1 MEGDVITVQ
10 VSYIHHFQF
19 RAHPEL
25 LSEFWVREVTGL
37 FVLHLPSSCQSSSK
51 LGQKLAVLWALALQD
66 FFGDVVMCF
75 PQHYSSLCSYLHFSA
90 ISVEGSELR
99 T

>member
-51 LGQKLAVLWALALQD
+51 LGQKLAVLWALALQE
-66 FFGDVVMCF
+66 FFLGCCHMLSPALQQFVF
-75 PQHYSSLCSYLHFSA
+75 LSSFLCNKRGRF
-90 ISVEGSELR
+90 
-99 T
+99 